1 MSGRLARETSDD
13 DGYSSIG
20 ECETFFF
27 RPQIRAGF
35 FRDYPLSHRAQH
47 GNYLKYVREHGV
59 SSGLYYAMVHKA
71 YGHRLHPKTLEKLVN
86 FKWMQTDHLN
96 SKLCDDP
103 ANFFLLFAPVN
114 NFFSF
119 EKLFHYKK
127 EWSGDAYRAVV
138 RFEHAA
144 VELQYPSRFA

>member
-1 MSGRLARETSDD
+1 MKTLLIAVLLAGVDALVGPRH
-13 DGYSSIG
+13 
-20 ECETFFF
+20 
-27 RPQIRAGF
+27 
-35 FRDYPLSHRAQH
+35 PLRQT
-47 GNYLKYVREHGV
+47 
-59 SSGLYYAMVHKA
+59 YYAMVDKA

-86 FKWMQTDHLN
+86 LKWMQTDHLN

>member
-1 MSGRLARETSDD
+1 M
-13 DGYSSIG
+13 
-20 ECETFFF
+20 
-27 RPQIRAGF
+27 
-35 FRDYPLSHRAQH
+35 
-47 GNYLKYVREHGV
+47 REHGV
-59 SSGLYYAMVHKA
+59 SSGLYYAMVDKA

-86 FKWMQTDHLN
+86 LKWMQTDHLN

-144 VELQYPSRFA
+144 VEERGPPCVRDRPGTQGRHPTAFSPGRGGEGCR